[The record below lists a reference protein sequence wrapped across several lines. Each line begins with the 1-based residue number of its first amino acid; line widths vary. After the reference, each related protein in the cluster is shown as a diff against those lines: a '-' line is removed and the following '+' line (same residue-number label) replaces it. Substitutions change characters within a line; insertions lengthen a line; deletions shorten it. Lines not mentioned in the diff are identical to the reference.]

1 MSTNTTDTSSTTT
14 ISSNDSDYIIT
25 KNNGWTEEKKRKLLE
40 WQQQAKL
47 HSVGHGRAQ
56 EYYSKKND
64 RLLLPSILLGALGVF
79 FDGVALVWEE
89 QHIPFIVG
97 ALLFTALGTVMDGI
111 LQATKPTD
119 DASSHED
126 LAKGYNKIV
135 LEIDSMLTKE
145 NKERQNGSRFL
156 TKIEHELITLKT
168 GGMKVPSGIWKDIRK
183 AFLAGDL
190 DFQKIENDP
199 ATPFITKATIRRKTL
214 LPDVDPSESSTDT
227 TVSSE
232 HVNTAETVVVDIQP
246 ENNEEALPKFELN
259 IGSDSVSKKLEKAMF
274 DFQLSR
280 FGPT

>member
-1 MSTNTTDTSSTTT
+1 MSSISTSSTRSL
-14 ISSNDSDYIIT
+14 SSSDSDYVVS
-25 KNNGWTEEKKRKLLE
+25 KNNGWTAEKRRKLLE

-47 HSVGHGRAQ
+47 HSVGHGKAQ

-64 RLLLPSILLGALGVF
+64 RLLLPSIILGAMGVF

-89 QHIPFIVG
+89 QHIPFIVA
-97 ALLFTALGTVMDGI
+97 ALLFTAVGTVMDGI

-135 LEIDSMLTKE
+135 LEIDGMLTKE
-145 NKERQNGSRFL
+145 VVERQNGPRFL

-168 GGMKVPSGIWKDIRK
+168 GGMKVPSDIWKNIRR

-199 ATPFITKATIRRKTL
+199 ETPFITKATIRRKTIA
-214 LPDVDPSESSTDT
+214 DVAGASESSSSTDSGSNEQP
-227 TVSSE
+227 V
-232 HVNTAETVVVDIQP
+232 TVVETTLDIP
-246 ENNEEALPKFELN
+246 EETEDQMPKFELN
-259 IGSDSVSKKLEKAMF
+259 IGSDQVSKNLEKAMF
-274 DFQLSR
+274 DFQMSR

>member
-1 MSTNTTDTSSTTT
+1 MSSISTSSTRSL
-14 ISSNDSDYIIT
+14 SSSDSDYVVS
-25 KNNGWTEEKKRKLLE
+25 KNNGWTTEKRRKLLE

-47 HSVGHGRAQ
+47 HSVGHGKAQ

-64 RLLLPSILLGALGVF
+64 RLLLPSIILGAMGVF

-89 QHIPFIVG
+89 QHIPFIVA
-97 ALLFTALGTVMDGI
+97 ALLFTAVGTVMDGI

-135 LEIDSMLTKE
+135 LEIDGMLTKE
-145 NKERQNGSRFL
+145 VIERQNGSRFL

-168 GGMKVPSGIWKDIRK
+168 GGMKVPSDIWKNIRR

-199 ATPFITKATIRRKTL
+199 ETPFITKATIRRKTIA
-214 LPDVDPSESSTDT
+214 DVAGASESSSSTDSGSNEQP
-227 TVSSE
+227 V
-232 HVNTAETVVVDIQP
+232 TVVETTLDIP
-246 ENNEEALPKFELN
+246 EATEDQMPKFELN
-259 IGSDSVSKKLEKAMF
+259 IGSDQVSKNLEKSMF
-274 DFQLSR
+274 DFQMSR

>member
-1 MSTNTTDTSSTTT
+1 MSTDTSSTTT
-14 ISSNDSDYIIT
+14 VSSSDSDYIIT
-25 KNNGWTEEKKRKLLE
+25 KHNGWTEEKKRKLLE

-64 RLLLPSILLGALGVF
+64 RLLIPSILFGALGVF
-79 FDGVALVWEE
+79 FDGVALVLEE
-89 QHIPFIVG
+89 QHIPFIVV
-97 ALLFTALGTVMDGI
+97 ALLFTAIATVMDGI

-156 TKIEHELITLKT
+156 TKIENELITLKT
-168 GGMKVPSGIWKDIRK
+168 GGMKVPSNIWKDIRK

-199 ATPFITKATIRRKTL
+199 ETPFVTKATIRRKTL
-214 LPDVDPSESSTDT
+214 VLDESSTDSVPREQTNVNET
-227 TVSSE
+227 TV
-232 HVNTAETVVVDIQP
+232 DIP
-246 ENNEEALPKFELN
+246 VENIDDAMPKFELN
-259 IGSDSVSKKLEKAMF
+259 IGSDPVSKELEKSMF
-274 DFQLSR
+274 DFQMSR

>member
-1 MSTNTTDTSSTTT
+1 MSSISTSSTRSL
-14 ISSNDSDYIIT
+14 SSSDSDYVVS
-25 KNNGWTEEKKRKLLE
+25 KNNGWTAEKRRKLLE

-47 HSVGHGRAQ
+47 HSVGHGKAQ

-64 RLLLPSILLGALGVF
+64 RLLLPSIILGAIGVF

-89 QHIPFIVG
+89 QHIPFIVA
-97 ALLFTALGTVMDGI
+97 ALLFTAVGTVMDGI

-135 LEIDSMLTKE
+135 LEIDGMLTKE
-145 NKERQNGSRFL
+145 VIERQNGSRFL

-168 GGMKVPSGIWKDIRK
+168 GGMKVPSDIWKNIRR

-199 ATPFITKATIRRKTL
+199 ETPFITKATIRRKTIA
-214 LPDVDPSESSTDT
+214 VAGASESSSSTDSGSNEQP
-227 TVSSE
+227 V
-232 HVNTAETVVVDIQP
+232 TVVETTLDIP
-246 ENNEEALPKFELN
+246 EETEDQMPKFELN
-259 IGSDSVSKKLEKAMF
+259 IGSDPVSKNLEKAMF
-274 DFQLSR
+274 DFQMSR

>member
-1 MSTNTTDTSSTTT
+1 MSSVSTSSTRSL
-14 ISSNDSDYIIT
+14 SSSDSDYVVS
-25 KNNGWTEEKKRKLLE
+25 KNNGWTTEKRRKLLE

-47 HSVGHGRAQ
+47 HSVGHGKAQ

-64 RLLLPSILLGALGVF
+64 RLLLPSIILGAMGVF

-89 QHIPFIVG
+89 QHIPFIVA
-97 ALLFTALGTVMDGI
+97 ALLFTAVGTVMDGI

-135 LEIDSMLTKE
+135 LEIDGMLTKE
-145 NKERQNGSRFL
+145 VIERQNGSRFL

-168 GGMKVPSGIWKDIRK
+168 GGMKVPSDIWKNIRR

-199 ATPFITKATIRRKTL
+199 ETPFITKATIRRKTIA
-214 LPDVDPSESSTDT
+214 DVAGASESSSSTDSGSNEQP
-227 TVSSE
+227 V
-232 HVNTAETVVVDIQP
+232 TVVETTLDIP
-246 ENNEEALPKFELN
+246 EATEDQMPKFELN
-259 IGSDSVSKKLEKAMF
+259 IGSDQVSKNLEKAMF
-274 DFQLSR
+274 DFQMSR